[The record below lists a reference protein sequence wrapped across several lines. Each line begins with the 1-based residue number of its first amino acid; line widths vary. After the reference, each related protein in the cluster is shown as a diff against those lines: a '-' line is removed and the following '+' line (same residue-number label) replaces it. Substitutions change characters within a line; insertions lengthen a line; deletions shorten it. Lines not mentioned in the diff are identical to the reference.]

1 MGMVLSLCTLSD
13 LTIARVL
20 TDPPLIW
27 RVVAPDDL
35 EAYGEARARQGR
47 RGCLAGLIGR
57 RPLAAPVAPPVELAL
72 GENEGIDTDLDKAWH
87 GVHYL
92 LTGTAWAGEP
102 PLDFLVAGGQP
113 VGAEDLGYGPGRV
126 FSSADVRRIHAAVA
140 AVSDEELAGRY
151 SPESM
156 KHADIYPNIWDRPAE
171 VGDAR
176 EYVMSYV
183 TTLREFL
190 TNASRGG
197 MGMLV
202 YLS

>member
-27 RVVAPDDL
+27 RIVAPDDL

-57 RPLAAPVAPPVELAL
+57 RPLAAPAAPPAELGL
-72 GENEGIDTDLDKAWH
+72 GEDEGIDTDLDKAWH
-87 GVHYL
+87 GIHYL
-92 LTGTAWAGEP
+92 LTGTAWAGEA
-102 PLDFLVAGGQP
+102 PLDFLVTGGQT
-113 VGAEDLGYGPGRV
+113 VGAEDLGYGPGRM
-126 FSSADVRRIHAAVA
+126 FTSADVRRIHAALA
-140 AVSDEELAGRY
+140 AVSDEELARRY
-151 SPESM
+151 SPAAM
-156 KHADIYPNIWDRPAE
+156 KHADIYPNIWDRPPD

-176 EYVMSYV
+176 EYVLSYV
-183 TTLREFL
+183 TTLRDFL